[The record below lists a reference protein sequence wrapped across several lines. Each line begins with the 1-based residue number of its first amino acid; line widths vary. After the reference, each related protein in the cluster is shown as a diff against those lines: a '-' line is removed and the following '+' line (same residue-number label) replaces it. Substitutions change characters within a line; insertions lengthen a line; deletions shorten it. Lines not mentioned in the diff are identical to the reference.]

1 MPSTQQQQMTP
12 QQANAL
18 ASQLIRANAV
28 EMKQTIFTQTFD
40 PRLQN
45 VINVIPRNVGLIKG
59 YWLEVVAT
67 LPNASGSTWTI
78 TPLGLSNILQQIV
91 FNDLNNNVRI
101 NTAGWHLEI
110 VNSVKARRAYGS
122 VVAPIG
128 SGVVP
133 AEVAFPIGY
142 GANFNVISAPV
153 SIATGSTATCRMV
166 YWVPMAYSDN
176 DLRGAVYSNVVN
188 ATQNLQLTF
197 NQAFVTAT
205 GVDATLAG
213 YSSAG
218 TASQITSIALN
229 VTQVYL
235 DQLPMGQNGPILP
248 QLDLAVNYELKNTN
262 FPQPTPNQDFTMQY
276 SNFRDFLST
285 IAVYNNGTNL
295 SDGTDVTYWALRS
308 ANFTNIFQ
316 LDPTLVA
323 LQTRNIIGSDVP
335 YGCYYFSSRNKPI
348 STTSYGN
355 MELVLNASTAGAGA
369 YVLMGYEDFAITN
382 VVTQAGSLA
391 GNA

>member
-1 MPSTQQQQMTP
+1 MPAAQQQMSP

-28 EMKQTIFTQTFD
+28 EMKQTIYTQTFD
-40 PRLQN
+40 PRTMN
-45 VINVIPRNVGLIKG
+45 IINVQPRNVGLIKG

-91 FNDLNNNVRI
+91 YNDLNNNVRI

-122 VVAPIG
+122 VQLPIG
-128 SGVVP
+128 GG
-133 AEVAFPIGY
+133 AVAFPVGY

-153 SIATGSTATCRMV
+153 TIATGSTATLRMV

-188 ATQNLQLTF
+188 ATQNIQLTF
-197 NQAFVTAT
+197 NAAFVTGT
-205 GVDATLAG
+205 GVDSTLAG

-218 TASQITSIALN
+218 TASQITSITLN

-262 FPQPTPNQDFTMQY
+262 FPQPTPNQDFTLQY

-285 IAVYNNGTNL
+285 ITVYNNGTAL
-295 SDGTDVTYWALRS
+295 SDGTDVNYWALRS

-316 LDPTLVA
+316 LDPTLIA
-323 LQTRNIIGSDVP
+323 LATRNIIGCDVP
-335 YGCYYFSSRNKPI
+335 KGCYYFSSRNKPI

-369 YVLMGYEDFAITN
+369 YVLTGYEDFAITN